1 MWVLPVIFAGLI
13 LTEPLW
19 HKKSYKKATN
29 SPKVRKAVLNRG
41 MNPLPES
48 VDWQEVNRIIFPH
61 WKNGTC
67 VMNQLADLLKA
78 EDISMTAGTR
88 SVVSCLHDD
97 IMWFYTNY
105 GGYGAEYDEMESYL
119 SAKYKGLDEKCIHK
133 ILLDYL
139 RDFR

>member
-1 MWVLPVIFAGLI
+1 MWVIPVIFGGLI
-13 LTEPLW
+13 LVESIW
-19 HKKSYKKATN
+19 YRKSRGKKYGA
-29 SPKVRKAVLNRG
+29 PKVRKAVLNRG

-48 VDWQEVNRIIFPH
+48 VDWQEVNRIIFPC

-78 EDISMTAGTR
+78 DDISMTAGTR

-97 IMWFYTNY
+97 IMWFYDNY
-105 GGYGAEYDEMESYL
+105 GGYGAEYNEMESYL
-119 SAKYKGLDEKCIHK
+119 STKYKGLDEKCIRK